1 MHNYIVVNRVVV
13 AALFLLSAMSFTI
26 RPVAAGGANYFPN
39 IPLITHEGKKVNLY
53 DDLIKDKVVV
63 INFIYTSC
71 PNSCPLETARL
82 RAVQELLGDRVG
94 RDIFMYSITIDP
106 EVDTVQVLSHY
117 AEKFNIGP
125 GWVFLT
131 GKEDDIIL
139 LRKKLGLYMD
149 EIQSDDN
156 MDHNLTMIVGNET
169 TGKWI
174 KRSPFDNP
182 KGLANLIGYDL
193 FDGVIP
199 RKGAKS
205 YASVPEVSKLSRGQY
220 LYRTRCTA
228 CHTLGQGD
236 GLGPDLLG
244 VVAKRDSKWLTRWLK
259 VPDKMLAE
267 KDPIA
272 MQLFAQYQELA
283 MPNLQLS
290 DIDVAALIDYMA
302 TESRRIAMA
311 NVEAPAK
318 DEQANHKHH

>member
-1 MHNYIVVNRVVV
+1 MRNYILVSRVVL
-13 AALFLLSAMSFTI
+13 AALFLVSAMNLTI
-26 RPVAAGGANYFPN
+26 RPAAAAGGNYFPN
-39 IPLITHEGKKVNLY
+39 IPLITHNGKKVHLY
-53 DDLIKDKVVV
+53 DDLLKDKVVV

-106 EVDTVQVLSHY
+106 EVDTVQVLNHY
-117 AEKFNIGP
+117 ADKFNIGP
-125 GWVFLT
+125 GWLFLT

-149 EIQSDDN
+149 EIQNGDDL
-156 MDHNLTMIVGNET
+156 DHNLTMIVGNEA

-193 FDGVIP
+193 FDGMVP

-220 LYRTRCTA
+220 LYRTRCIA
-228 CHTLGQGD
+228 CHTLGLGD

-244 VVAKRDSKWLTRWLK
+244 VVDKRDRTWLARWLK

-272 MQLFAQYQELA
+272 MKLFAQYQELA

-302 TESRRIAMA
+302 AESRRIAMT
-311 NVEAPAK
+311 NVEAAVK
-318 DEQANHKHH
+318 DEPDNHKHH

>member
-1 MHNYIVVNRVVV
+1 MHNDKIVIKVML
-13 AALFLLSAMSFTI
+13 AALCLVSALSLAI
-26 RPVAAGGANYFPN
+26 RPAGAGGASYFPN
-39 IPLITHEGKKVNLY
+39 IALITHHGNKVHLY
-53 DDLIKDKVVV
+53 DDLLKDKVVV

-82 RAVQELLGDRVG
+82 RAVQELLGERVG

-106 EVDTVQVLSHY
+106 EVDTVQVLNHY
-117 AEKFNIGP
+117 AEKFDIGP

-149 EIQSDDN
+149 EIQNGDEL
-156 MDHNLTMIVGNET
+156 DHNLTMIVGNEA

-193 FDGVIP
+193 FDGMVA
-199 RKGAKS
+199 RTGAKS
-205 YASVPEVSKLSRGQY
+205 YASVPEVSKPSRGQY

-244 VVAKRDSKWLTRWLK
+244 VVAKRDRTWLARWLK
-259 VPDKMLAE
+259 VPDEMLAE

-272 MQLFAQYQELA
+272 MQLFAQYQQLA

-302 TESRRIAMA
+302 AESRRITMT
-311 NVEAPAK
+311 NVEASAK
-318 DEQANHKHH
+318 DEQFDHKNH